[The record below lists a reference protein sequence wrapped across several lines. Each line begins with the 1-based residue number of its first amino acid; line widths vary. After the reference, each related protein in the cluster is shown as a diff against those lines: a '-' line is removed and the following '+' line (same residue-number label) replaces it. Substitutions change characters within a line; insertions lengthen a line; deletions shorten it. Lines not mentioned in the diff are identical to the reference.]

1 VLWNLLSNAIKFT
14 PSGGQITV
22 RAQQQQASVNI
33 SVQDTGIGIAEEHLP
48 QVFQRF
54 WQVHTGASREFAGLG
69 IGLALA
75 RHLVELH
82 GGAIVATSAGLG
94 RGALFTV
101 SLPYGPHL
109 GRAAAPATPE
119 HEINR

>member
-1 VLWNLLSNAIKFT
+1 MEPAVERDQVHAD
-14 PSGGQITV
+14 GRAITV
-22 RAQQQQASVNI
+22 RAGTDGDSVAI

-48 QVFQRF
+48 YVFQRF
-54 WQVHTGASREFAGLG
+54 WQAHTGASREFAGLG

-82 GGAIVATSAGLG
+82 GGAISVASAGLG

-101 SLPYGPHL
+101 SLPSADARPPPV
-109 GRAAAPATPE
+109 APVSVPGK
-119 HEINR
+119 NR